1 MKLKSALLAVLFA
14 SSAAVAMAQTP
25 LPEADPLDDRSVKR
39 VERMEK
45 VVRELRAIVF
55 QGRDTGKPVVVQPA
69 ETDAQIAALNDRVTD
84 LEQTLTKLNGQNETV
99 TFELNKAN
107 KATADQKAR
116 ADALEQRLAA
126 IEKTLADLQAAAA
139 NGQLAAGAAP
149 AADGGAVPPPPPP
162 PADPAVAF
170 KQARQL
176 LLDGDYANAEQAF
189 SAYVANYP
197 DNAKTPEARYWLG
210 ETLFVR
216 EAYTDAAAAA
226 RQARAAV
233 AQTRAALNAAQ
244 VNLRFTTVPA
254 PITGRIGRSLFT
266 EGALVSATGSD
277 NLATIQ
283 QLDPLYAD
291 FTQPAADL
299 IRLRKGFEPLSL
311 REREGPIACDGR
323 VRGYALAE
331 SGAGQRRTMKG

>member
-14 SSAAVAMAQTP
+14 SSAAVAVAQTP
-25 LPEADPLDDRSVKR
+25 LPEVDPLDDRSVKR

-45 VVRELRAIVF
+45 VVRELRSIVF

-99 TFELNKAN
+99 TFELTKAN
-107 KATADQKAR
+107 KAAADQKAR

-149 AADGGAVPPPPPP
+149 VADGAVPPPPPP

-176 LLDGDYANAEQAF
+176 LLDGDYAKAEQAF

-216 EAYTDAAAAA
+216 EAYTDAAAAYIGA
-226 RQARAAV
+226 IRGWPQS
-233 AQTRAALNAAQ
+233 TW
-244 VNLRFTTVPA
+244 A
-254 PITGRIGRSLFT
+254 PD
-266 EGALVSATGSD
+266 AT
-277 NLATIQ
+277 L
-283 QLDPLYAD
+283 
-291 FTQPAADL
+291 
-299 IRLRKGFEPLSL
+299 
-311 REREGPIACDGR
+311 
-323 VRGYALAE
+323 
-331 SGAGQRRTMKG
+331 

>member
-1 MKLKSALLAVLFA
+1 MKLKSALLAVLFM
-14 SSAAVAMAQTP
+14 SSAAVAVAQTP
-25 LPEADPLDDRSVKR
+25 LPEADPLDDRSAKR

-45 VVRELRAIVF
+45 VVRELRSIVF

-99 TFELNKAN
+99 TFELTKAN
-107 KATADQKAR
+107 RAAADQKAR

-126 IEKTLADLQAAAA
+126 IEKTLADLQTAAAS
-139 NGQLAAGAAP
+139 GQLAGAPPAGT
-149 AADGGAVPPPPPP
+149 VPPPPAP

-189 SAYVANYP
+189 STYVNNYP

-216 EAYTDAAAAA
+216 EAYTDAAAAYIGAIRGWPQTSWGPDATLKLA
-226 RQARAAV
+226 RSMVALKKTTEACRTLDELSKRYPKAPAQVTSRAASTRV
-233 AQTRAALNAAQ
+233 AAKC
-244 VNLRFTTVPA
+244 
-254 PITGRIGRSLFT
+254 S
-266 EGALVSATGSD
+266 
-277 NLATIQ
+277 
-283 QLDPLYAD
+283 
-291 FTQPAADL
+291 
-299 IRLRKGFEPLSL
+299 
-311 REREGPIACDGR
+311 
-323 VRGYALAE
+323 
-331 SGAGQRRTMKG
+331 

>member
-14 SSAAVAMAQTP
+14 SSAAVAVAQTP
-25 LPEADPLDDRSVKR
+25 LPPADPLDDRSVKR

-45 VVRELRAIVF
+45 VVRELRSIVF

-69 ETDAQIAALNDRVTD
+69 ETDAQIAALNERVTD

-99 TFELNKAN
+99 TFELSKAN
-107 KATADQKAR
+107 KAAADQKAR

-126 IEKTLADLQAAAA
+126 IEKTLADLQTAAAG
-139 NGQLAAGAAP
+139 GQLAGAP
-149 AADGGAVPPPPPP
+149 AAGEVPPPPAP

-189 SAYVANYP
+189 STYVANYP

-216 EAYTDAAAAA
+216 EAYTDAAAAYIGAIRGWPQTSWAPDATLKLA
-226 RQARAAV
+226 RSMVALKKTAEACRTLDELAKRYPKAPSQIASRAASTRV
-233 AQTRAALNAAQ
+233 AAKC
-244 VNLRFTTVPA
+244 
-254 PITGRIGRSLFT
+254 S
-266 EGALVSATGSD
+266 
-277 NLATIQ
+277 
-283 QLDPLYAD
+283 
-291 FTQPAADL
+291 
-299 IRLRKGFEPLSL
+299 
-311 REREGPIACDGR
+311 
-323 VRGYALAE
+323 
-331 SGAGQRRTMKG
+331 